1 MRWPKR
7 NLFWAYRRIG
17 FVARHCHSTKHKT
30 SFISKYAMISI
41 DIPGF
46 NKLEL
51 THLVSDYNG
60 TLAVDGQLLPGV
72 ADLLNALAPV
82 IKIHVITA
90 DTFELA
96 RSQLAGLPV
105 ELTIVP
111 VESQAKT
118 KLQFVN
124 ELGADTVVAIGNG
137 RNDRKMLKAAAV
149 GIALIQREGGSAQS
163 IAKADVVCTSVVDA
177 LELLLNPKRLTATL
191 RS

>member
-1 MRWPKR
+1 
-7 NLFWAYRRIG
+7 
-17 FVARHCHSTKHKT
+17 
-30 SFISKYAMISI
+30 MIFI

-51 THLVSDYNG
+51 SHLVSDYNG

-72 ADLLNALAPV
+72 ADILIALAPV

-90 DTFELA
+90 DTFGLA
-96 RSQLAGLPV
+96 RSQLDGLPV
-105 ELTIVP
+105 ELTIAP

-118 KLQFVN
+118 KLQFVTG
-124 ELGADTVVAIGNG
+124 LGADTVVAIGNG

-163 IAKADVVCTSVVDA
+163 IANADVVCTSAIDA
-177 LELLLNPKRLTATL
+177 LELLLNPKRLIATL